1 MLVSRSVKGAKNN
14 LAILRSGN
22 LLIENHNLSIKTLFA
37 ECVLCV
43 FNCEMTRSHNHSIK
57 NFMIF
62 GFNTDVKHGDT
73 IYHVQSE
80 ARESEKLLQ
89 TQVFVRGRC
98 IGKRADLLCHIGRGD
113 DWRSP
118 SAILKKSNNSATSI
132 ASCSNPFAKA
142 SWKLSW
148 IKPKTTPWPPS
159 SNSTCNGRTPTPF
172 IPTGISPLQLHVT
185 EAGAAVPAARL
196 TFRFAR
202 PDSTPFYTQAVTDAG
217 GNAEISIEVD
227 ESALPDSSVM
237 VQANHEG
244 RTVTRKFALRKA
256 E

>member
-1 MLVSRSVKGAKNN
+1 
-14 LAILRSGN
+14 
-22 LLIENHNLSIKTLFA
+22 
-37 ECVLCV
+37 
-43 FNCEMTRSHNHSIK
+43 
-57 NFMIF
+57 MIF

-98 IGKRADLLCHIGRGD
+98 VGKRAI
-113 DWRSP
+113 SY
-118 SAILKKSNNSATSI
+118 ANSATQAGFGDPQKEQQLRDQHRLVLESI
-132 ASCSNPFAKA
+132 REGKLESVLDRAETETLASIKQLDVQWENAASVHSNRN
-142 SWKLSW
+142 L
-148 IKPKTTPWPPS
+148 TM
-159 SNSTCNGRTPTPF
+159 
-172 IPTGISPLQLHVT
+172 QLRVT
-185 EAGAAVPAARL
+185 EGGAAVASARL

-202 PDSTPFYTQAVTDAG
+202 PDAAPFYTQAVTDSG
-217 GNAEISIEVD
+217 GNAQISIEVE
-227 ESALPDSSVM
+227 ESALADSSLM